1 MKGDRYI
8 YRVSHMDDISN
19 VKTFGSVV
27 EVRKY
32 TGLAEESVYS
42 CFVNNKHIKGWII
55 SRTYADRSS
64 YANHVNDSSGGVV
77 VYMKNGK
84 TKTVSMKIKVK

>member
-8 YRVSHMDDISN
+8 YRVSHIDDLSN

-42 CFVNNKHIKGWII
+42 CFVNNKHIKG
-55 SRTYADRSS
+55 
-64 YANHVNDSSGGVV
+64 
-77 VYMKNGK
+77 
-84 TKTVSMKIKVK
+84 

>member
-42 CFVNNKHIKGWII
+42 CFINNKHIKGC
-55 SRTYADRSS
+55 TALCQGPDHDLDR
-64 YANHVNDSSGGVV
+64 HP
-77 VYMKNGK
+77 
-84 TKTVSMKIKVK
+84 